1 MDLNIVYR
9 VNIEK
14 ILKSPK
20 LSKQGHRKALH
31 HLYIYIY
38 IYIHTHYQNTEPK
51 SQNSKALKKLIV
63 QPNLVLESP

>member
-31 HLYIYIY
+31 HLYIYI
-38 IYIHTHYQNTEPK
+38 HTHYQNTEPK